1 MDDFLGRT
9 GLIKAIA
16 VIPQELGIPQYT
28 LPDWLEG
35 ADNAFSDGSALRRD
49 FEGNIA
55 STVRNWQ
62 TKVGQPRSWRQD
74 KQTPQ
79 QVSIFPAPNTENP
92 LFPDGPPPGQYG
104 AVIAWAP
111 GQNYAAPQA
120 FIGTIIQTSGV
131 AAFTSPGVFFGATP
145 LNQFSR
151 GNFCVVGAV
160 GLLTEDVSLGLP
172 VESLTDDWD
181 HFIKYGILEK
191 VWMADSELK
200 DIQRARYAHARYEEG
215 CMLAAAVMGEVID
228 AQ

>member
-16 VIPQELGIPQYT
+16 VIPQEFGIPQYV
-28 LPDWLEG
+28 LPDWIET
-35 ADNAFSDGSALRRD
+35 ADVAFSDGAAIRRD
-49 FEGNIA
+49 FEGNI
-55 STVRNWQ
+55 STISRNWQ

-79 QVSIFPAPNTENP
+79 EVSLFPAPNVENP
-92 LFPDGPPPGQYG
+92 LFPVGPPAGAYG

-111 GQNYAAPQA
+111 GESETDSQA
-120 FIGTIIQTSGV
+120 YIGTMIQTAGT
-131 AAFTSPGVFFGATP
+131 ATFTSPGVFFGATP
-145 LNQFSR
+145 ILQFTR
-151 GNFCVVGAV
+151 GNLCVVGTV
-160 GLLTEDVSLGLP
+160 GLLSENVSLGMP
-172 VESLTDDWD
+172 IEAITDDWD

-191 VWMADSELK
+191 IWMSDSELK